1 MASSTIDTIN
11 EVEIRSPASASFI
24 SLDIFAKFLQC
35 YFNGGFQSIDKEI
48 RWEEGKRPLLE
59 QQRRVEK
66 YFSGFTVLN
75 ILSVYASLHG
85 KQKSTQSIKLL

>member
-35 YFNGGFQSIDKEI
+35 YLNGGFQSIDKEI

-66 YFSGFTVLN
+66 YFSGFTVLTSFLCMRRRTVN
-75 ILSVYASLHG
+75 KSIVYA
-85 KQKSTQSIKLL
+85 KY